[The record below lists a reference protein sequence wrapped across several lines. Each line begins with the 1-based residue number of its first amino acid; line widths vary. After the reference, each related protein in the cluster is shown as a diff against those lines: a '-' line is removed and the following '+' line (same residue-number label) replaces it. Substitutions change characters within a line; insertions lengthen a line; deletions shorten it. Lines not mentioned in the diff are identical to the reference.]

1 MINALFLPARVFR
14 AGGLAKWFSV
24 KQYGK
29 CFFLKSLLHLT
40 EVEIN
45 CNGGKGIT
53 GNGMRETEHFG
64 CGNFSVVGPLKGKPG
79 KFGYLCLF
87 CGSYRCNRCRNP
99 KLKRVR
105 SEISRIAS
113 EKKLNKMATL
123 TLDPKSIPRRYRV
136 RTDRYLRDCWRKMRV
151 SLGRKFGE
159 SIDYV
164 GILEFQK
171 NGAAHL
177 HLLVGRFIEQ
187 KWLSDAWQA
196 VGGGPIVDIRLV
208 DIHRVTAYLSVY
220 LAGDKVKHTL
230 KLLAVRARIFTTSRS
245 IRLWPKKE
253 KRGWW
258 LRRTNL
264 ETFFDAAAN
273 PTNVRFEPI
282 EDLKPFALEL
292 LSYFESPPLQEA
304 IGNRNVISVL
314 RAAIPVWKA
323 ETF

>member
-1 MINALFLPARVFR
+1 
-14 AGGLAKWFSV
+14 
-24 KQYGK
+24 
-29 CFFLKSLLHLT
+29 
-40 EVEIN
+40 
-45 CNGGKGIT
+45 
-53 GNGMRETEHFG
+53 MRETEHFG

-87 CGSYRCNRCRNP
+87 CRSYRCNRCRNP
-99 KLKRVR
+99 KLKEVR
-105 SEISRIAS
+105 TEISRIAS

-123 TLDPKSIPRRYRV
+123 TLDPKRISRRDRV

-159 SIDYV
+159 SVDYV

-171 NGAAHL
+171 NGTAHL
-177 HLLVGRFIEQ
+177 HLLLGRFIEQ
-187 KWLSDAWQA
+187 KWLSDAWHA
-196 VGGGPIVDIRLV
+196 VGGGRIVDIRLV
-208 DIHRVTAYLSVY
+208 DVHRVTAYLSVY

-245 IRLWPKKE
+245 IRLWPKRE
-253 KRGWW
+253 KRGWC
-258 LRRTNL
+258 LRRVNL

-273 PTNVRFEPI
+273 PTNVRFEPV

-304 IGNRNVISVL
+304 IGNRNVIKVL
-314 RAAIPVWKA
+314 KEAIPIWKGRDPLA
-323 ETF
+323 